1 MGYTSGMM
9 KERVTILERES
20 VAGDYGVGSGG
31 YDYTEVVT
39 LWASVAFSRGVKS
52 MREGA
57 LDAYDTIMVRMRWN
71 DIVNRDSFIRYDGRV
86 YQIESLNRDYEENI
100 LQVTCSEVDTH
111 DS

>member
-1 MGYTSGMM
+1 MM
-9 KERVTILERES
+9 LEKVTILERES

-31 YDYTEVVT
+31 YVYTEVVT
-39 LWASVAFSRGVKS
+39 LCASVVFNRGVKS
-52 MREGA
+52 MREGV

-86 YQIESLNRDYEENI
+86 YQIESLNRNYRENI

-111 DS
+111 ENG